1 MAKVKNSN
9 LTEAKNAKKDEFYTQ
24 YEDIQN
30 ELTHY
35 KKHFKDKTVLCNCDD
50 PKVSQFFKYFAN
62 NFHDLGL
69 KKLICTCYKNAS
81 GVEFHYEQECQNIE
95 AKNKGKLKGLE
106 TSKPEKPDTSGEKSC
121 YFEYYGKDNAGEK
134 LQENRKIDAY
144 IATQIPTQELKHD
157 TGGGYPAGDFRSSQ
171 CKELLA
177 QADIVVTNPPFSLF
191 REYVAQLIGYDKKF
205 LIIGNKNAVTYKE
218 IFKLIKDKK
227 VWLGCTSAN
236 EFLKPN
242 ENQAGFIVTKQVNGL
257 TRWFTNLT
265 HKKRN
270 EPLETK
276 ASFAKEP
283 EKYPKY
289 DNYNAINVDRTDEI
303 PLDYDGVMGV
313 PITFLDKHNPKQ
325 FEILGLDRY
334 IEDNPNYGKRFSI
347 KNKETYAR
355 ILIRKIAEVEELEK
369 EEREKRKVHYE
380 PTCRRGNP
388 KNYQDCFSLKASQ

>member
-1 MAKVKNSN
+1 M
-9 LTEAKNAKKDEFYTQ
+9 
-24 YEDIQN
+24 
-30 ELTHY
+30 
-35 KKHFKDKTVLCNCDD
+35 
-50 PKVSQFFKYFAN
+50 
-62 NFHDLGL
+62 
-69 KKLICTCYKNAS
+69 
-81 GVEFHYEQECQNIE
+81 
-95 AKNKGKLKGLE
+95 
-106 TSKPEKPDTSGEKSC
+106 
-121 YFEYYGKDNAGEK
+121 
-134 LQENRKIDAY
+134 
-144 IATQIPTQELKHD
+144 
-157 TGGGYPAGDFRSSQ
+157 
-171 CKELLA
+171 
-177 QADIVVTNPPFSLF
+177 
-191 REYVAQLIGYDKKF
+191 
-205 LIIGNKNAVTYKE
+205 IIGNKNAVTYKE